1 MKSIDIHTHG
11 IGGYDTKTTNEEHIL
26 KIAEIQG
33 SSGVSEI
40 IPTIYP
46 DTIKV
51 MRENMA
57 SVKKAM
63 EKQKDRDELSVMS
76 DEYKK
81 ISHNSSPITHYPSRI
96 IGMHLEGPFLNP
108 AKCGALNAMTFIE
121 PTEYNL
127 KELIEG
133 FENMV
138 KIITIAPEINGATRL
153 IRKISEMGIIV
164 SMGHSDAT
172 YAEAKAGVQ
181 AGAKGI
187 THIFNAMR
195 GFHHRESGIVGFGLL
210 NQDIYV
216 EVIADPY
223 HLHPITLELIFKT
236 KNHNRIIIVSD
247 SVKETKAHSP
257 SPSPP
262 PLEGGGWGM
271 VEAVSDIHG
280 KLLGGCMTIVE
291 SSKRLTEMGF
301 DESVIMQCVTENPER
316 YLQVTT

>member
-1 MKSIDIHTHG
+1 MKIIDIHTHG

-26 KIAEIQG
+26 KVAEIHG

-51 MRENMA
+51 MREEIA

-63 EKQKDRDELSVMS
+63 ENQKDPSNPPLPPFSKGGRGG
-76 DEYKK
+76 
-81 ISHNSSPITHYPSRI
+81 INYPSRI
-96 IGMHLEGPFLNP
+96 IGVHLEGPFLNP
-108 AKCGALNAMTFIE
+108 AKCGSLNAMTFIE

-133 FENMV
+133 FEDMV
-138 KIITIAPEINGATRL
+138 KIMTIAPEIDGATRL
-153 IRKISEMGIIV
+153 IRKITEMGIIV
-164 SMGHSDAT
+164 SMGHSDAS
-172 YAEAKAGVQ
+172 YAEAEAGFHE
-181 AGAKGI
+181 GAKGI
-187 THIFNAMR
+187 THLFNAMR

-223 HLHPITLELIFKT
+223 HLHPATLELIFKV
-236 KNHNRIIIVSD
+236 KNPDRIITVSD
-247 SVKETKAHSP
+247 SVKETKAP
-257 SPSPP
+257 SPSSSPP
-262 PLEGGGWGM
+262 SLEGGGWGM
-271 VEAVSDIHG
+271 VEAVSDAHG
-280 KLLGGCMTIVE
+280 KLLGGSMTIVE

-301 DESVIMQCVTENPER
+301 DESIIMKCVTENPER
-316 YLQVTT
+316 YL